1 MSGFSAEWLS
11 LREPYDVRARNP
23 VVMNAVIDA
32 FKGRANLRVL
42 DLGCGTG
49 STLRTLAPRLGPAQ
63 DWRLVDHDRDLLARA
78 VESSTRLTVPARAVS
93 VDLDSQIESLMEEAA
108 DLVTMSALLDL
119 ASEEWLERF
128 ANSVTGR
135 GLHVYAGLSYDG
147 RIEIAPAHPLDEAII
162 DAVNLHQRR
171 DKGFGPALGLSAVAA
186 AISKLMQRGFFV
198 VRGPADWLARE
209 QDAAFQNEIVR
220 GWGAAAGEAGKIT
233 SVDLYQWLT
242 FREAEIVAGR
252 ASLRVGHVDFFAV
265 PPSPG

>member
-32 FKGRANLRVL
+32 FKGRTNLRIL

-49 STLRTLAPRLGPAQ
+49 STLRTLAPRLEPAQ
-63 DWRLVDHDRDLLARA
+63 DWRLIDHDRNLLARA
-78 VESSTRLTVPARAVS
+78 VESSTALAVPARAVS
-93 VDLDSQIESLMEEAA
+93 VDLNSELESLMEEPT

-119 ASEEWLERF
+119 VSDEWLERF
-128 ANSVTGR
+128 ANSATSR
-135 GLHVYAGLSYDG
+135 NMHIYAGLSWDG
-147 RIEIAPAHPLDEAII
+147 RVEIAPAYPLDEAII

-171 DKGFGPALGLSAVAA
+171 DKGFGPALGPAA
-186 AISKLMQRGFFV
+186 AAAALSKLMQRGFFV
-198 VRGPADWLARE
+198 VQGAADWLARE
-209 QDAAFQNEIVR
+209 QDAAFQDEIIR
-220 GWGAAAGEAGKIT
+220 GWAAAAGETGQI
-233 SVDLYQWLT
+233 SLVDLYQWLT